1 MSLKSR
7 GAKVD
12 FMPSVESSSQPQFPA
27 FMFSRSYKHRWKLGG
42 DSPPP
47 LSKLQRN
54 LSDWR
59 GFKAHYCPQK
69 LVPGDQLEKKNCEIA
84 NGALVAE
91 EWKGNGG
98 LAHNGTR
105 PKPHSCFSYIIWLLS
120 FAINNRDRGFTF
132 PEFLTILSFSKL
144 DTLSA
149 RKWSCPPIFSFLK
162 SWQEKIMQKPFF
174 C

>member
-12 FMPSVESSSQPQFPA
+12 FMPLVESSNQPQFPA
-27 FMFSRSYKHRWKLGG
+27 FPSRSYKRRWKLGG

-47 LSKLQRN
+47 PPSKLQRN

-69 LVPGDQLEKKNCEIA
+69 PVLGDQLEKKNCEIA

-91 EWKGNGG
+91 EWKGKGG

-105 PKPHSCFSYIIWLLS
+105 PKPRSCFH
-120 FAINNRDRGFTF
+120 
-132 PEFLTILSFSKL
+132 
-144 DTLSA
+144 TLSD
-149 RKWSCPPIFSFLK
+149 RYHLLLIIVTVDSLFPNFQLFFPSQNSTPFPPESEVAHPSLAF
-162 SWQEKIMQKPFF
+162 
-174 C
+174 